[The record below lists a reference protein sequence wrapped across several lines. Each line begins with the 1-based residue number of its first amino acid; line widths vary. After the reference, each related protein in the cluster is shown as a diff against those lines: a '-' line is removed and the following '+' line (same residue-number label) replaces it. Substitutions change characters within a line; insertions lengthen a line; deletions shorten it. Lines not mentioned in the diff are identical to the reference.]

1 MTILYCD
8 CFSGISGD
16 MFLAALLDAG
26 LPPDHLT
33 EQLHKL
39 GLDEFEGLS
48 MCKVQRGAL
57 QAALLELCIH
67 SHGEHEHAAHDHHVH
82 QRGLNDIRALIQAS
96 TLSPKVQ
103 QTSLM
108 IFEKLA
114 QAEAKVHG
122 VTPEEVH
129 FHEVGAV
136 DSILDIVGA
145 AVGLEYF
152 NVQAVYASPLP
163 LGSGEVH
170 TQHGTLPIPAPA
182 TLELMRMA
190 QAPLRAC
197 NASVELVTPTGAAI
211 LASLATFGQPEMR
224 LLCTGTGSGKR
235 DLPWPNILRVL
246 IGDSAGI
253 SQTHVEI
260 ETNVDDMNPQVLGHT
275 MTRLLQAGALDV
287 YFTPIYMKKNRPATR
302 ISVIARGEDE
312 ETLSGILLRETST
325 LGVRITALRRREAQ
339 RQVCTLATRFGE
351 IPLKL
356 KIIEGKVIQAA
367 PEYDACVRA
376 AEQHQVPLTQV
387 MQEAMLQSHTCM
399 FDSAPLVSHNTLPPP
414 TGDVIAEG

>member
-26 LPPDHLT
+26 LPPDYLT
-33 EQLHKL
+33 EQLRKL
-39 GLDEFEGLS
+39 GLDEFEGLDVR
-48 MCKVQRGAL
+48 KVQRGAL
-57 QAALLELCIH
+57 QAALLELYIH
-67 SHGEHEHAAHDHHVH
+67 PHGEHDHAAHDHHAH
-82 QRGLNDIRALIQAS
+82 QRGLSDIRALIQAS
-96 TLSPKVQ
+96 TLSSRVQ
-103 QTSLM
+103 QTSLT

-122 VTPEEVH
+122 VTPDEVH

-152 NVQAVYASPLP
+152 DVQAVYASPLP

-182 TLELMRMA
+182 ALELMRMA

-197 NASVELVTPTGAAI
+197 NATVELVTPTGAAI
-211 LASLATFGQPEMR
+211 LAALATFEQPEMR
-224 LLCTGTGSGKR
+224 LLRTGTGSGKR

-246 IGDSAGI
+246 IGDVAEMC
-253 SQTHVEI
+253 QTHVEI

-275 MTRLLQAGALDV
+275 MTRLLQTGALDV

-302 ISVIARGEDE
+302 ISVIARSEDE

-339 RQVCTLATRFGE
+339 RQVCTVATRFGE

-356 KIIEGKVIQAA
+356 KIIDGKVVQAA

-387 MQEAMLQSHTCM
+387 MQEAMLQAHTCM
-399 FDSAPLVSHNTLPPP
+399 FDAVPP
-414 TGDVIAEG
+414 TAR